1 MLIDFSCYSS
11 VKIGG
16 LVKVQVLDVCAPYA
30 GLRMVGLANNL
41 LVAPEA
47 KNLAI
52 LSKNFDCITDLGTC
66 LEVGAKTNA
75 QKLFSYYKNHDL
87 QGLEFLGALPG
98 SLGGLVKMNAGMK
111 AYEMKEVVE
120 ALNINGEWVEAKDLG
135 FGYRTS
141 GIEGVVFKARLK
153 KRKGFRQE
161 VYQDCQCMRCH
172 PKKPSFG
179 SCFKNPPG
187 DFAGRLLEAVGLKGF
202 SLGRVGFSPL
212 HANFLINLGGGRF
225 EEVVKLIALAKERV
239 FNAFGIALVEEV
251 CIYY

>member
-1 MLIDFSCYSS
+1 MLIDFSRYSS

-16 LVKVQVLDVCAPYA
+16 PVQVQVLDGCAPYT
-30 GLRMVGLANNL
+30 GVQMVGLANNL

-52 LSKNFDCITDLGTC
+52 LSKNFDYIIDLGTHI
-66 LEVGAKTNA
+66 EVGAKTSA
-75 QKLFSYYKNHDL
+75 QKLFSHYKSHDL

-98 SLGGLVKMNAGMK
+98 SVGGLAKMNAGMK

-120 ALNINGEWVEAKDLG
+120 ALNINGQWVEAADLG
-135 FGYRTS
+135 FAYRTS
-141 GIEGVVFKARLK
+141 NIQGVVFKARLK

-161 VYQDCQCMRCH
+161 VQQACQRMRCH
-172 PKKPSFG
+172 PRNPSFG

-187 DFAGRLLEAVGLKGF
+187 DFAGRLLEAVELRGF
-202 SLGRVGFSPL
+202 RLGRVGFSQE
-212 HANFLINLGGGRF
+212 HANFLINLGGGDF
-225 EEVVKLIALAKERV
+225 DEALKLIALAKERV
-239 FNAFGIALVEEV
+239 FNAFGIALEEEV